1 MMLRSILAWCGI
13 ILLASAGR
21 SQEPISFARSPDIS
35 PDGRQIVFSYK
46 GDIWIVDA
54 IGGVARPVTMHE
66 AHDIAPCFSPDGRSI
81 AFSSNRHG
89 SYDVFVVSALGG
101 RPKRLTFDSGNEAV
115 TGWTPDGKAILYSAS
130 RGDEFPTRADMYK
143 IDVAG
148 GREQR
153 LTTTEA
159 RQGVM
164 SPDGTRVAY
173 VRGPGFS
180 FRKGYRGSANDDVW
194 LCKADGSAPA
204 RLTDF
209 TGEDTSPMWA
219 PDGKTLYY
227 VSECLGTPANIVR
240 QRIDSSSK
248 PERVTDHKADAVRLA
263 RISRDGNWIVYECGA
278 DLWIVQTNGEAPRK
292 LAIEVHADDKDNGEQ
307 VLTLSQGISEY
318 AMSADERSVAFTIM
332 GELFIAPTSGGKANR
347 LTDRAANDH
356 APVWSPD
363 GKKLVFSS
371 DVGGFEDL
379 YLFESDDP
387 EHPALSRA
395 HKFKQHRLTVSPE
408 AEIGASFS
416 PDGKKIAFLRS
427 GQLWT
432 MDPDG
437 SNAKEL
443 VKEGSVF
450 DYDWSPDSRLIV
462 YARRDASF
470 ASDLYI
476 IPSAGGQPRNITRYG
491 TMHEDVSWSRRGG
504 KIAFISERR
513 RNEPSMFILS
523 LQKPSPP
530 DALASSDIDWDDI
543 HLRVAQPA
551 ALHIEEGAISTDGS
565 RVAFRANSHNGE
577 DLWVAAAD
585 GSSLTRLTNGNL
597 RPQQIHWSRV
607 VPDLIFFRDR
617 TGQIRF
623 TRAGMPNQP
632 DPRAVGANVE
642 PGKIPFTAKLTVRRD
657 EQFLEMFD
665 QSCRILSESFYDPNF
680 KGLDWQS
687 IRAKYRPLV
696 KHVALR
702 EDFYSLV
709 NLMFGEL
716 NVSHVALQPGSRA
729 GTEEPTAEL
738 GLLFDSAYAGPGLR
752 IQEILKRGPADR
764 RGLTLRTGEIVLAL
778 DGKKIDNKTNLA
790 QLLNGK
796 VKETV
801 VLEVAANAPE
811 AAPRRRVEIEAVS
824 RTAIADLM
832 YNRWVDQNAQ
842 RVNQLSK
849 GQLGYIHIKAMD
861 EDSLERFV
869 RALYGENFDK
879 QGLVLDV
886 RYNAGGFTHD
896 QILSYLG
903 GREHTVFRRRDGA
916 QGLVMRSFDRKWTKP
931 IVLLINSRSYSDA
944 EILPNAFRVLG
955 LGKLIGEAT
964 GGHVLGTTSTRLID
978 GSRLQL
984 PQIGIYTNSGLN
996 LEMAGI
1002 QPDFAVEAKPDQL
1015 ARGIDAQITKA
1026 VEVLGA
1032 EVVARLAAASK
1043 VAQQST
1049 GAAKSAPTSAGTAIK

>member
-1 MMLRSILAWCGI
+1 MMLRSMLAG
-13 ILLASAGR
+13 LLVLMAASIGR
-21 SQEPISFARSPDIS
+21 TQEPISFARSPDIS

-115 TGWTPDGKAILYSAS
+115 TGWTPDGKAVLYSAS

-143 IDVAG
+143 IDVSG

-153 LTTTEA
+153 MTTTEA

-164 SPDGTRVAY
+164 SPDGTKIAY

-180 FRKGYRGSANDDVW
+180 FRKGYRGSANDDIW
-194 LCKADGSAPA
+194 ICQADGSAPS
-204 RLTDF
+204 RFTDF
-209 TGEDTSPMWA
+209 SGEDTSPMWA
-219 PDGKTLYY
+219 PDARTLYY

-240 QRIDSSSK
+240 QRVDSAK
-248 PERVTDHKADAVRLA
+248 PELLTDHKTDAVRLA

-278 DLWIVQTNGEAPRK
+278 DLWIVPAAGGTPRK

-307 VLTLSQGISEY
+307 VLTLSQGVSEY
-318 AMSADERSVAFTIM
+318 AMSTDERSVAFTIM
-332 GELFIAPTSGGKANR
+332 GELFIVPTSGGKANR

-379 YLFESDDP
+379 YLLESDDA

-395 HKFKQHRLTVSPE
+395 HKFKQRRLTVSPE
-408 AEIGASFS
+408 AEVGASFS

-450 DYDWSPDSRLIV
+450 DYDWSPDGRNIV
-462 YARRDASF
+462 FARRDASF

-476 IPSAGGQPRNITRYG
+476 ISSAGGQARNITRYG

-513 RNEPSMFILS
+513 RNEPSMFVLS

-530 DALASSDIDWDDI
+530 DALASPDIDWDDI
-543 HLRVAQPA
+543 HLRVTQPST
-551 ALHIEEGAISTDGS
+551 LQINEGAISTDGT
-565 RVAFRANSHNGE
+565 RVAFRATSHNGE

-597 RPQQIHWSRV
+597 RPQQIHWSRL

-617 TGQIRF
+617 MGQIRF
-623 TRAGMPNQP
+623 SRAGMPNLS
-632 DPRAVGANVE
+632 DPRAAGANVE

-665 QSCRILSESFYDPNF
+665 QSCRLLSESFYDPNF
-680 KGLDWQS
+680 RGLDWQG

-716 NVSHVALQPGSRA
+716 NVSHVALQA
-729 GTEEPTAEL
+729 GARPATEEPTADL
-738 GLLFDSAYAGPGLR
+738 GLLFDPAYTGPGLR

-764 RGLTLRTGEIVLAL
+764 RGLTLKAGEVVTAI
-778 DGKKIDNKTNLA
+778 DGKVIDSKTNVA
-790 QLLNGK
+790 QVLNGK

-801 VLEVAANAPE
+801 VVEVSANPGDPAA
-811 AAPRRRVEIEAVS
+811 RRRVEIEAVG
-824 RTAIADLM
+824 RAAIADLM
-832 YNRWVDQNAQ
+832 YNRWVDQNAA

-861 EDSLERFV
+861 EDSLEKFV

-879 QGLVLDV
+879 QGLILDV
-886 RYNAGGFTHD
+886 RFNSGGFTHD

-955 LGKLIGEAT
+955 LGKLVGEST

-996 LEMAGI
+996 LEMAGV

-1015 ARGIDAQITKA
+1015 ARGNDVQITKA

-1032 EVVARLAAASK
+1032 EVVARQAAATK
-1043 VAQQST
+1043 VAQQAAS
-1049 GAAKSAPTSAGTAIK
+1049 AAKTAPTSAGTAIK